1 MIAPFGVA
9 VKRHQLRRRGGPTVG
24 AQIGRRMRAGGEKR
38 THDISNPH
46 IRLVALRADREAQ
59 PTSTLEAMVLRGT
72 PKPLGTLLY
81 LTWGTL
87 LPDPCFRLR
96 VSRINGAVHGSD
108 SRAYTQTGTL
118 DESRFNY
125 VFALYSAEPHTHL
138 SFREGVDLVRGNR
151 NPFDVFG
158 WFTAVFE
165 WGATFLLL
173 AEDGRVKRE
182 DVHGIMDGTI
192 FPKLAARTKA
202 RNEEKARAKAERK
215 NKVKAD

>member
-1 MIAPFGVA
+1 MESETAHPALQAHIAFFDTDDDDIIW
-9 VKRHQLRRRGGPTVG
+9 PTDTYKG
-24 AQIGRRMRAGGEKR
+24 FRTIGYSIFFSALSMVVIHSGFSCVRPPMR
-38 THDISNPH
+38 IS
-46 IRLVALRADREAQ
+46 I
-59 PTSTLEAMVLRGT
+59 
-72 PKPLGTLLY
+72 PL
-81 LTWGTL
+81 
-87 LPDPCFRLR
+87 
-96 VSRINGAVHGSD
+96 SAVHGSD

-158 WFTAVFE
+158 WFAAVFE